1 MRKQLVSF
9 LFLLSIVAVSA
20 RAQDVAL
27 KTNLLYDATST
38 MNIGAEIGLSRKLTL
53 DISGNLNP
61 WVFNKNTNS
70 KIQHILIQ
78 PEIRY

>member
-61 WVFNKNTNS
+61 WVLN
-70 KIQHILIQ
+70 
-78 PEIRY
+78 